1 MALEG
6 QKVWGIKLQLEPT
19 EVSCWSQ
26 IHCCCEVQS
35 TLTPCVWWRMQS
47 DGSWGHVI
55 NYERRKSIS
64 RRQALSCFSLLSLS
78 ITLALYWSKQLSSW
92 RVNTPH
98 NIQILG
104 FSVDD
109 FVSMW
114 ILACWGL
121 HNCRATW
128 QLLDSSLSL
137 KNNDLNCVYRHEH
150 FLLITTLSLV
160 QTRNAWEWLLL
171 QVR

>member
-1 MALEG
+1 MDLKGRE
-6 QKVWGIKLQLEPT
+6 VWGIKLKLKHIK
-19 EVSCWSQ
+19 VSCWSQ

-35 TLTPCVWWRMQS
+35 TLTLCVWWRMQS

-55 NYERRKSIS
+55 IYMRHKSVS
-64 RRQALSCFSLLSLS
+64 RRQPLSCFPLLSLL
-78 ITLALYWSKQLSSW
+78 ITLALNWSKQLQGR
-92 RVNTPH
+92 RVNTHH

-104 FSVDD
+104 FSVND

-114 ILACWGL
+114 ILAYWGL
-121 HNCRATW
+121 HNHRATC

-137 KNNDLNCVYRHEH
+137 KNNGLNWVYRHEH

-160 QTRNAWEWLLL
+160 QTRN
-171 QVR
+171 V